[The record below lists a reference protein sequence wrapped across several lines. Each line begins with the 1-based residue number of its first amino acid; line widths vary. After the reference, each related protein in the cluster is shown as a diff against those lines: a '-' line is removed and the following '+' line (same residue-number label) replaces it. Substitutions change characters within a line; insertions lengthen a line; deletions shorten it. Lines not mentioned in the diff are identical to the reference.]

1 MLYPVEKEVC
11 MKKYTTIEL
20 AQIFHIHPNTIR
32 LYERLNYISIPE
44 RATNNYRIFTD
55 LHILQIKICRCIFGY
70 PFTNRNIRNAGN
82 EVMWASSKQEWN
94 IGRQNAERY
103 IKIIE
108 QEIKIARRI
117 AIILNQWAHTV
128 NPQKNLDN
136 KNYLS
141 RKEVADRYAVTVEAV
156 RNWERNRLIVSA
168 KKGEKGEQ
176 LYSSNDLDRIS
187 IIYMLIQAGFSIA
200 AIQRSLTM
208 YENGYAN
215 EIVTALN
222 NPKYEE
228 LVSVGDSW
236 IHELERLN
244 TAAQMIPS
252 IFDELA
258 TL

>member
-1 MLYPVEKEVC
+1 MELGVC

-20 AQIFHIHPNTIR
+20 AQIYHIHPNTIR
-32 LYERLNYISIPE
+32 LYERLNYISIPQ
-44 RATNNYRIFTD
+44 RADNNYRIFTE

-70 PFTNRNIRNAGN
+70 PFTNKNIRNAGN
-82 EVMWASSKQEWN
+82 EVMWASSNQEWN

-103 IKIIE
+103 IGIIE
-108 QEIKIARRI
+108 QEIKIAHRT
-117 AIILNQWAHTV
+117 AIILNQWANTV
-128 NPQKNLDN
+128 NQQKNSDN

-141 RKEVADRYAVTVEAV
+141 RKEVADRYSVTVEAV
-156 RNWERNRLIVSA
+156 RNWERNRLIFSV

-176 LYSSNDLDRIS
+176 LYSRTDLDRIS
-187 IIYMLIQAGFSIA
+187 IIYMLIQAGFSVA

-208 YENGYAN
+208 YENGHPN

-228 LVSVGDSW
+228 LVSVGDRW

-244 TAAQMIPS
+244 KAAQTIPS

>member
-1 MLYPVEKEVC
+1 MGLEVY
-11 MKKYTTIEL
+11 MKIYTPTEL
-20 AQIFHIHPNTIR
+20 AKIYNIHSNTIR
-32 LYERLNYISIPE
+32 LYERLGYISTPE
-44 RATNNYRIFTD
+44 RAANNYRIFTE
-55 LHILQIKICRCIFGY
+55 LHMLQIKICRCIFGY

-82 EVMWASSKQEWN
+82 AIMWASAKREWS
-94 IGRQNAERY
+94 IGGQNSEQY
-103 IKIIE
+103 IRIIE
-108 QEIKIARRI
+108 QEIQIARRT
-117 AIILNQWAHTV
+117 AIILNQWANTV
-128 NPQKNLDN
+128 APKKNTN
-136 KNYLS
+136 NNNYLS
-141 RKEVADRYAVTVEAV
+141 RKKVADRFAITVETV
-156 RNWERNRLIVSA
+156 RNWERNRLIVSV

-176 LYSSNDLDRIS
+176 LYSSSDLDRIS

-208 YENGYAN
+208 YENGYKN

-228 LVSVGDSW
+228 LVSVGDRW

-244 TAAQMIPS
+244 TAAQTIPS

>member
-1 MLYPVEKEVC
+1 

-20 AQIFHIHPNTIR
+20 AKIYHIHPNTIR

-44 RATNNYRIFTD
+44 RAANNYRIFTE
-55 LHILQIKICRCIFGY
+55 LHIFQIKICRCIFGY

-82 EVMWASSKQEWN
+82 EVMWASARQAWS
-94 IGRQNAERY
+94 IGKQNAERY
-103 IKIIE
+103 IQIIE
-108 QEIKIARRI
+108 QEIKIARRT
-117 AIILNQWAHTV
+117 AIILNQWANTV
-128 NPQKNLDN
+128 TTQKDTDN
-136 KNYLS
+136 DSYLS
-141 RKEVADRYAVTVEAV
+141 RKKVADRFAITVETV
-156 RNWERNRLIVSA
+156 RNWERNRLIVSI

-176 LYSSNDLDRIS
+176 LYSSSDSNKIS

-208 YENGYAN
+208 YENGHTN

-222 NPKYEE
+222 NPQYEE
-228 LVSVGDSW
+228 LVSVGDRW

-244 TAAQMIPS
+244 TAAQTIPS
-252 IFDELA
+252 IFDKIA